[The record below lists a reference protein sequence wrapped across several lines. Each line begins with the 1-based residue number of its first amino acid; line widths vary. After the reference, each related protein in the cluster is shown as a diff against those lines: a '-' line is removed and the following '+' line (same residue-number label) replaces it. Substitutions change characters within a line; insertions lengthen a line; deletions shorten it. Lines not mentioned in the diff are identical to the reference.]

1 MDSLQNKPFTA
12 DELAQFK
19 ELFTSYDKN
28 NDGRVDRTELY
39 ELTKSLGEAV
49 TNEELD
55 FVIKNFDT
63 DGDGALDYDEFVE
76 LMATLR
82 AVGRD

>member
-1 MDSLQNKPFTA
+1 DSLQNKPFTA